1 MVLNNLYVA
10 ALWQE
15 FFVRYLGRWNTILAI
30 LVLSS
35 IFALSIFLE
44 RLLYLKRSE
53 IDTSKFVIA
62 LRSAISSQ
70 NIIEAIRLCED
81 TGGAIASIV
90 RAGLIKHDRPKE
102 ELESSMELMGKV
114 EISKLERNSRILSL
128 VAHIA
133 PLVGLLGTVIGFIS
147 AFAEMRKA
155 GLMDISASRI
165 GEAMEYA
172 LVTTA
177 AGLLV
182 AIPSF
187 IAYNYLVSRI
197 RQLVLEMD
205 TTSSEVVD
213 LLVRERSV

>member
-1 MVLNNLYVA
+1 MIA
-10 ALWQE
+10 TLWTD
-15 FFVRYLGRWNTILAI
+15 FFIRYFSRWNTILAI
-30 LVLSS
+30 LICAS
-35 IFALSIFLE
+35 IFVLAIFLE
-44 RLLYLKRSE
+44 RLFYLKRSE
-53 IDTSKFVIA
+53 IDTSKFVIS
-62 LRSAISSQ
+62 LRSAINGQ
-70 NIIEAIRLCED
+70 NIIDAIRICED
-81 TGGAIASIV
+81 TGGAIAAIIRSALL
-90 RAGLIKHDRPKE
+90 RHERSKS
-102 ELESSMELMGKV
+102 ELETSMELTGRI
-114 EISKLERNSRILSL
+114 EIAKLEHNTRILSL

-197 RQLVLEMD
+197 KNIVLEIES
-205 TTSSEVVD
+205 TSHEIID
-213 LLVRERSV
+213 LLVSRKNSYEI